1 MLAALFFM
9 LERDEKKAV
18 EALIM
23 FGESLKFGSFFHR
36 GKGV

>member
-18 EALIM
+18 EALII
-23 FGESLKFGSFFHR
+23 F
-36 GKGV
+36 

>member
-23 FGESLKFGSFFHR
+23 F
-36 GKGV
+36 